1 MNFCLIY
8 IVDEAHENTST
19 SSHKKVSDHNPDYL
33 PTNVVMP
40 QGVNLSFLDADAH
53 GIHLIHI
60 QSTYYR
66 LNYPSFIIFLWWRK
80 SHYFILKS

>member
-33 PTNVVMP
+33 PTNVAI
-40 QGVNLSFLDADAH
+40 NILDLIILLS
-53 GIHLIHI
+53 
-60 QSTYYR
+60 
-66 LNYPSFIIFLWWRK
+66 
-80 SHYFILKS
+80 